1 MPKDELQHQQAPG
14 LADPYAYNEADVT
27 EPPTTFGKILRRIGP
42 GMILAASIVGSG
54 ELIATT
60 NLGAEVG
67 YIALWVILVSCF
79 LKPAIQSEMGRFTI
93 ATGKTGLGAFNLLPG
108 PRAGVSW
115 VVWMWAVMVLITMFQ
130 IGAMF
135 AGVAQVLHSVMPSV
149 AISAWVIALLGLTLW
164 LLLGGGYD
172 RIEHLATLKVGLF
185 TMLTLMCAL
194 ILTSKPEYFSW
205 EQLREG
211 LGFQL
216 PGDGLSTAVAVFGI
230 TGVGAAELFM
240 YPYWCVEKGYA
251 RYTGPL
257 EKNSTAWK
265 QRAAGWIHVMNI
277 DIIASMI
284 IYTVATIA
292 FYLLGAG
299 VLHSQG
305 LLPKGNEMI
314 AVLSRMYTQTLGP
327 WALPLFYIGAIA
339 TLYGTIFASTAAN
352 SRVYADM
359 VQLLGVY
366 DRGDYKTRVEWRKKF
381 VLVLCLIPVGLY
393 FLKVD
398 PSQMVKIG
406 GIGQAM
412 MLPVIAVGT
421 LYLRYKHLPEE
432 VYPKL
437 WVTAGLWLA
446 SIFTIFMM
454 GYYTILL
461 VRG

>member
-1 MPKDELQHQQAPG
+1 MSSDARMQPSPPVLK
-14 LADPYAYNEADVT
+14 DPYAYHTEDVA
-27 EPPTTFGKILRRIGP
+27 EPPTQFGAILKRIGP

-60 NLGAEVG
+60 TLGAEVG
-67 YIALWVILVSCF
+67 YLALWIIIISCF

-93 ATGKTGLGAFNLLPG
+93 ATGKTGLASFNLVPG
-108 PRAGVSW
+108 PRMGVSW
-115 VVWMWAVMVLITMFQ
+115 VVWMWAVMVLVTMFQ

-135 AGVAQVLHSVMPSV
+135 AGVAQVLNSIMPEV
-149 AISAWVIALLGLTLW
+149 AVSAWVLVLLAFTLW

-172 RIEHLATLKVGLF
+172 RIEHLATIKVGLF
-185 TMLTLMCAL
+185 TMLTLLCAMM
-194 ILTSKPEYFSW
+194 LTSKPQYFSVA
-205 EQLREG
+205 QLMEG
-211 LGFQL
+211 FKFQL
-216 PGDGLSTAVAVFGI
+216 PGGGLTTAVAVFGI

-251 RYTGPL
+251 RYTGPID
-257 EKNSTAWK
+257 SSADWK
-265 QRAAGWIHVMNI
+265 RRAHGWIKVMNV

-284 IYTVATIA
+284 IYTVATLA

-314 AVLSRMYTQTLGP
+314 AVLSRMYTETLGP
-327 WALPLFYIGAIA
+327 WALWLFYAGAIA
-339 TLYGTIFASTAAN
+339 TLYGTIFAATAAN

-359 VQLLGVY
+359 MTLLGVF
-366 DRGDYKTRVEWRKKF
+366 DRGDYATRVVWRKRF
-381 VLVLCLIPVGLY
+381 VVALLLIPVGLY

-398 PSQMVKIG
+398 PSAMVKIG
-406 GIGQAM
+406 GVAQAM

-421 LYLRYKHLPEE
+421 LYLRHKHMPKE
-432 VYPKL
+432 VYPQP
-437 WVTAGLWLA
+437 WVTASLWIA
-446 SIFTIFMM
+446 SLFTIFMM

>member
-1 MPKDELQHQQAPG
+1 MSTEARLQPAAPV
-14 LADPYAYNEADVT
+14 LKDPYAYHTEDVA
-27 EPPTTFGKILRRIGP
+27 EPPVQFGEILKRIGP

-60 NLGAEVG
+60 TLGAEVG
-67 YIALWVILVSCF
+67 YLALWIIVISCF

-93 ATGKTGLGAFNLLPG
+93 ATGKTGLASFNLVPG
-108 PRAGVSW
+108 PRFGVSW
-115 VVWMWAVMVLITMFQ
+115 VVWMWAVMVLVTMFQ

-135 AGVAQVLHSVMPSV
+135 AGVAQVLNTLVPSMTISV
-149 AISAWVIALLGLTLW
+149 WVLILLAFTLW

-185 TMLTLMCAL
+185 TMLTLLCAL
-194 ILTSKPEYFSW
+194 MLTAKPQYFSLA
-205 EQLREG
+205 QLAEG
-211 LGFQL
+211 FTFQL
-216 PGDGLSTAVAVFGI
+216 PGGGLTTAVAVFGI

-251 RYTGPL
+251 RYTGPID
-257 EKNSTAWK
+257 STPEWRR
-265 QRAAGWIHVMNI
+265 RAHGWIKVMNV
-277 DIIASMI
+277 DILASMV
-284 IYTVATIA
+284 IYTVATLA

-314 AVLSRMYTQTLGP
+314 AVLSRMYTETLGP
-327 WALPLFYIGAIA
+327 WALWLFYAGAIA
-339 TLYGTIFASTAAN
+339 TLYGTIFAATAAN

-359 VQLLGVY
+359 VALLGVY
-366 DRGDYKTRVEWRKKF
+366 DRGDYATRVQWRKRF
-381 VLVLCLIPVGLY
+381 IVGLLLIPVGLY

-398 PSQMVKIG
+398 PSYMVKIG
-406 GIGQAM
+406 GVAQAL
-412 MLPVIAVGT
+412 MLPVIAIGT
-421 LYLRYKHLPEE
+421 LYLRYKHMPKA
-432 VYPKL
+432 VYPST
-437 WVTAGLWLA
+437 WVTITLWIA
-446 SIFTIFMM
+446 SLFTIFMM